1 MSPNSH
7 APVLLTG
14 AGKSQVDRRI
24 FEMKLLRQRV
34 SGKVVELTFAVIHGD
49 QAALA
54 LFGHGI
60 HRCGE
65 KSRWAAS
72 NG

>member
-1 MSPNSH
+1 
-7 APVLLTG
+7 
-14 AGKSQVDRRI
+14 
-24 FEMKLLRQRV
+24 MKLLRQRV

>member
-1 MSPNSH
+1 MSLNSD
-7 APVLLTG
+7 APIFLTG
-14 AGKSQVDRRI
+14 AGKSQFARRI

-34 SGKVVELTFAVIHGD
+34 SGKVVELTFAVIRGD
-49 QAALA
+49 QAASA

-60 HRCGE
+60 HWCGE
-65 KSRWAAS
+65 RSRWAAS